1 MKIMKELDIHQNAH
15 DELYTVLRG
24 VIENGENN
32 SALVIGPR
40 GSGKTFMINKCLH
53 KLTASLQERNC
64 ATDFTLVNLSGS
76 FQYDDKSALIEI
88 SKQLSLDNV
97 INSKVFG
104 SFSDSFE
111 FLIRSIRAGDQQS
124 KPLLFIMEE
133 FDLFTKNKTQLLLY
147 TILNTI
153 QTSATPMCL
162 IGSWSFTKI
171 PLFFFK

>member
-1 MKIMKELDIHQNAH
+1 MKELDIHQNAH

-97 INSKVFG
+97 IK
-104 SFSDSFE
+104 
-111 FLIRSIRAGDQQS
+111 
-124 KPLLFIMEE
+124 
-133 FDLFTKNKTQLLLY
+133 
-147 TILNTI
+147 
-153 QTSATPMCL
+153 SA
-162 IGSWSFTKI
+162 SS
-171 PLFFFK
+171 